1 MSNLNDTEIQ
11 RLFEEA
17 EVKANAWEMPDDTR
31 RASTDSITT
40 EFLEELAEEE
50 SANAV
55 NDNPESAESAE
66 QANNE
71 TISSEEFK
79 DKEDQLGQEQNEI
92 MSQEDIEALITNS
105 KSEKT
110 SEISKNEPSES
121 NDSEEVLSKTDLK
134 EMFEE
139 QSSAVTKPETEDKD
153 ENQNEKSIET
163 PNIPTED
170 ETTENSDLDDSS
182 DINSLNLNTVESTSE
197 SNNSSQNAPEDDL
210 EALIKKK
217 KAQQQQ
223 AKSDLG
229 EIDIAALFNNEA
241 NNNDGNSSDPTS
253 VLSQDDFSEKEN
265 IIDNESNVINS
276 QNVLENLLSKTQEEQ
291 KDLDHDEGILS
302 NEQVSEM
309 LQSASSAVS
318 DSVNEDNQPNNPF
331 HEQTSPSKSDKQ
343 FPAAN
348 EVEKR
353 KNKKTWIKW
362 IFTLISG
369 ITATATCIFFW
380 PDINKWLEP
389 KPKEFKNPAASWSWE
404 KNTNPNS
411 SIKYKIFVP
420 GMSVMLS
427 SINAGKASDM
437 NKLNS
442 DIIKRAYERRVK
454 EKKLKKFRMLHET
467 QYLRE
472 PGDSLRMIHFDY
484 ALETNDN
491 RKFIKKSVYLGV
503 GDRLFKLDFTSR
515 ADSIDEPSD
524 GPAWIKLEKNFRT
537 ALGLKEFTRNKEVYI
552 GASFQNFR
560 IASDYFASRALGLNP

>member
-55 NDNPESAESAE
+55 NDNPESAEKAD
-66 QANNE
+66 NE
-71 TISSEEFK
+71 TISSEEVK

-110 SEISKNEPSES
+110 SETPKNEPSEP

-139 QSSAVTKPETEDKD
+139 QSSAVTKPETENKD
-153 ENQNEKSIET
+153 ENLNEKSIET
-163 PNIPTED
+163 TNIPTED
-170 ETTENSDLDDSS
+170 QTTENSDLDKSS
-182 DINSLNLNTVESTSE
+182 DIDSLNTNKEESTSE
-197 SNNSSQNAPEDDL
+197 SNNSSQNPPEDDL

-331 HEQTSPSKSDKQ
+331 NEQTSPSKSDKQ

-362 IFTLISG
+362 IFALISG

-380 PDINKWLEP
+380 SDINKWLEP

-442 DIIKRAYERRVK
+442 GIIKRAYERRVK

-552 GASFQNFR
+552 GASFQNFK